1 MYGLSGWP
9 GSGLEGG
16 ARAAEGVV
24 TQLEHLERLGLTELG
39 RYKALLV
46 RIRASARARARVRVR
61 VGVRARVGVRVSV
74 RGRGRVR
81 VRVRVRVS
89 VGVRVRVR
97 VRGSLETQVPSTRR
111 STIGTC
117 PM

>member
-61 VGVRARVGVRVSV
+61 VGVRARVGVRV
-74 RGRGRVR
+74 RARARVR
-81 VRVRVRVS
+81 ARVGGIQRSVCGCSSRPHDPPSYLVRVAAKV
-89 VGVRVRVR
+89 
-97 VRGSLETQVPSTRR
+97 
-111 STIGTC
+111 
-117 PM
+117 